1 MKIMAIDYGSSSVG
15 VALTDPL
22 AVIAQ
27 PYLTI
32 KYSTKRS
39 LIDRLKSIIREN
51 EVRLVLIGN
60 PISHQGTATALS
72 EEVAAFADKLAQ
84 STGIEV
90 KLWDERLTSKYADAR
105 LRELGMTRRQ
115 RAKKIDQVAAAIILE
130 EYLQS
135 CLSTA

>member
-1 MKIMAIDYGSSSVG
+1 MKIMAIDYGTSSVG

-32 KYSTKRS
+32 KYSAKRS
-39 LIDRLKSIIREN
+39 LIDRLKSIIKEN

-72 EEVAAFADKLAQ
+72 EEIAAFAGKLAG
-84 STGIEV
+84 STGVEV

-105 LRELGMTRRQ
+105 LRELGLTRRQ
-115 RAKKIDQVAAAIILE
+115 RTKKIDQVAAAIILE

-135 CLSTA
+135 CPGTA